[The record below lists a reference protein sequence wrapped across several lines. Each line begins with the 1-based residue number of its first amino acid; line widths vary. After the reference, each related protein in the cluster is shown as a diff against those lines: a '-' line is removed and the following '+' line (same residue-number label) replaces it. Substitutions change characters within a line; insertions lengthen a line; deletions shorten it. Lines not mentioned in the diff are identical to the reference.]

1 MIRKATVGMGTAERL
16 TKSSQFAAVF
26 DAGKYWANDLMAL
39 RAMHNDLR
47 TSRIGIVAS
56 KKVGN
61 AVIRNRAK
69 RLLREA
75 VRLHSIEPGWD
86 IVIIARKKM
95 VGKKYGDIEPAF
107 AGLMGKAGLLGE
119 G

>member
-1 MIRKATVGMGTAERL
+1 MIQEATVGMGKAERL

-26 DAGKYWANDLMAL
+26 EAGKYWANDLMVL
-39 RAMHNDLR
+39 RAMPNSLGASR
-47 TSRIGIVAS
+47 TGVVAS

-61 AVIRNRAK
+61 AVIRNRAR

-75 VRLHSIEPGWD
+75 VRLHSIESGWD
-86 IVIIARKKM
+86 IIIIARKKM

-107 AGLMGKAGLLGE
+107 AKLLGQAGLLE
-119 G
+119 RK